1 MVSLNKVPVLLD
13 TNFILSCYRFRIRLE
28 EIDSLL
34 DELYE
39 ISVPENVLEELKKLP
54 LKGKEREARSIML
67 AVISRYP
74 VLPLRGRVD
83 ESLLRYAEEHDCIV
97 CTNDRQLRK
106 RLRALGRRS
115 LFVRSRSHLDI
126 E

>member
-1 MVSLNKVPVLLD
+1 MVSLNKVSVLLD
-13 TNFILSCYRFRIRLE
+13 TNFVLSCYRFGIRLE

-34 DELYE
+34 DEAHE
-39 ISVPENVLEELKKLP
+39 ICVPENVLEELKRLP

-67 AVISRYP
+67 AVIARYP
-74 VLPLRGRVD
+74 VLPLQGRVD
-83 ESLLRYAEEHDCIV
+83 ESLICYAREHDCVV

-106 RLRALGRRS
+106 RLRTLGRRS